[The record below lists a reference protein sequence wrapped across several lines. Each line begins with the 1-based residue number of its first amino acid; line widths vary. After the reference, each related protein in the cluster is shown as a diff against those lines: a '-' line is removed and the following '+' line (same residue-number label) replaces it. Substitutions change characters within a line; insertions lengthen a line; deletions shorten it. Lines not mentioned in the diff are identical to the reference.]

1 MPTRKAF
8 RWGSPPTLR
17 SEKDALM
24 WSVSQN
30 AFKTLAD
37 ARTAYNAVAI
47 LYGVQIYQRWIDL
60 VNRRKLSIQHRNS
73 LKMWEE
79 KQTGERHER

>member
-30 AFKTLAD
+30 AFQTLAD
-37 ARTAYNAVAI
+37 ARNAYDAVVI

>member
-1 MPTRKAF
+1 
-8 RWGSPPTLR
+8 
-17 SEKDALM
+17 M

-37 ARTAYNAVAI
+37 ARTAYNSVAI
-47 LYGVQIYQRWIDL
+47 LYGAQIYQRWIDL

-73 LKMWEE
+73 LKMWEK
-79 KQTGERHER
+79 KQTGERHEH

>member
-1 MPTRKAF
+1 
-8 RWGSPPTLR
+8 
-17 SEKDALM
+17 M

-37 ARTAYNAVAI
+37 ARTAYDAVSI

-73 LKMWEE
+73 LRMWE
-79 KQTGERHER
+79 K